1 MMQPLSLW
9 LTDEENTHGQLY
21 SKEKCNVLVN
31 NELQEIRTN
40 TVIYFSFETR
50 EENVVDGMWVKK
62 VFKGG
67 KILNRN

>member
-9 LTDEENTHGQLY
+9 LTDEENTREQLY
-21 SKEKCNVLVN
+21 SKEKCNILVN

-40 TVIYFSFETR
+40 RVIYFSFETR
-50 EENVVDGMWVKK
+50 EGKVVDGMWVKK

-67 KILNRN
+67 EILNRT